1 MSIRTLVLGLLICA
15 GLCFACRRQPPLQE
29 YGKVGEFSLVTQH
42 GKPLRPADLRGTP
55 WVAAF
60 MFTRCPTI
68 CPRITARMLALQQ
81 QARADDVK
89 LRLVSFSVDP
99 EHDSPE
105 VLKRYATL
113 HRIDQS
119 NWFFAT
125 GDMAAIQ
132 RTSEQSFK
140 LALDQQQGA
149 DVNPSEV
156 LHGSHLVLVDGDG
169 TIRGYYRSEAETT
182 IEELLRDVRRL
193 ARAP

>member
-1 MSIRTLVLGLLICA
+1 VSIRFFVLGLLICA
-15 GLCFACRRQPPLQE
+15 GLGIACRQEPPLPE
-29 YGKVGEFSLVTQH
+29 YGKVSEFSLLTQD

-81 QARADDVK
+81 RARAEDVK

-113 HRIDQS
+113 HRVDPS
-119 NWFFAT
+119 NWSFAT
-125 GDMAAIQ
+125 GDMASIQ

-156 LHGSHLVLVDGDG
+156 LHGSHLVLVDAGG
-169 TIRGYYRSEAETT
+169 TIRGYYPSEAETT
-182 IEELLRDVRRL
+182 IEQLLADVRRL
-193 ARAP
+193 ARAR